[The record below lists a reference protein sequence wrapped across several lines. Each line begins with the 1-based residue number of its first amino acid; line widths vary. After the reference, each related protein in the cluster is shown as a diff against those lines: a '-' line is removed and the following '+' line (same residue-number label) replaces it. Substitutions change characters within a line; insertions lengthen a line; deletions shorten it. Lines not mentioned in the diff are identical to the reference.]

1 MAVPGEGTKD
11 VSQAQI
17 RTDMGNS
24 DTLLLV
30 NGLTKEV
37 QQVPVSTLAETIA
50 PDATVAPADYDDFF
64 GV

>member
-1 MAVPGEGTKD
+1 MGQGTKD

-17 RTDMGNS
+17 RTDMVDS

-37 QQVPVSTLAETIA
+37 QQVELKTLAEQIA
-50 PDATVAPADYDDFF
+50 PDTAIAPADYEDFL
-64 GV
+64 GL